1 MDNHIRRPDQAKRR
15 SGKKAI
21 HGTNGCRN
29 SVATLLGP
37 AYFLAVL
44 MITLTVSQTVHA
56 DQELLNTHC
65 ATCHG
70 GKKPKGDFDLR
81 KLGGNPTSESVEL
94 WETSLDYV
102 KAEEMPPAKQSRLS
116 KPDRKR
122 IVQYL
127 EEKMQVYNSE
137 NGASRRIKPRRL
149 NNREFEN
156 SLRDVLLIEDIG
168 TNLPTDN
175 LIGDSL
181 HDGFDTH
188 GDTLGFSKFHLEQY
202 IESIRKIVDATILSV
217 ERPKSHR
224 YEVDSTQIIA
234 AHTSQNT
241 TRPERHGEPDGFDF
255 LDPKQLA
262 YFESF
267 KTTPQ
272 TGWYKIT
279 IRCTGKDRGRYDS
292 EATGIYDDDPIRLS
306 VRLGDRK
313 RVVYLPD
320 EEVTEIKLNEWI
332 AAGSRLRLHYPTD
345 GLRLRGNGNFKF
357 QNSITGEYLKEHDPN
372 TYAKVVAGLK
382 QPKSGKVRKPQD
394 WHNWVDYWAGPRPR
408 VFSAVVEGPFY
419 ESWPPKRQVAL
430 IGRNPKADNATAIL
444 KPIAERAWRR
454 EVRSGELDQIVRLV
468 HSKSDAIGDIEALKE
483 GIVAIL
489 ASPPFLL
496 LNREDLTPEDHFA
509 SKFSYFLEST
519 IPSADLRE
527 AASKGELSS
536 FENVRTEVQR
546 RFDQSKTGPF
556 LRAFPYAWLALND
569 INFMAP
575 DPDHYRHYH
584 RKHVS
589 EDMIDEAL
597 YFFRHAVDEN
607 IPLPEF
613 ISADYSFINA
623 DLAQVYSVDDI
634 PQDSKLRK
642 YTFTDGRRGG
652 LLGMGAF
659 LTVTADSLGTSPIHR
674 AIYVM
679 ENFLGI
685 HPSPP
690 PADVKIE
697 EPDVRSAKTI
707 KEVLEAHRSD
717 KTCAACH
724 QAIDPFGYAF
734 ENFDPM
740 GAWRDQYLVKL
751 SDPATTN
758 KNKRSAN
765 LEGIPIDASAS
776 FLSGAEY
783 EDITGFR
790 QLMQTKANRNRFVRC
805 FVTKLLTYANGEEPE
820 DYTEIDRIVKQSAQH
835 DYRIVDT
842 IAAVIDSPLF
852 REQ

>member
-1 MDNHIRRPDQAKRR
+1 MVKDIRRPDQAKRS
-15 SGKKAI
+15 SGIKT
-21 HGTNGCRN
+21 TNDSSRRRN
-29 SVATLLGP
+29 SVAALLGP
-37 AYFLAVL
+37 AYSFAVIA
-44 MITLTVSQTVHA
+44 MAIAASQPLKA
-56 DQELLNTHC
+56 DQELLNAHC
-65 ATCHG
+65 SKCHG
-70 GKKPKGDFDLR
+70 GKKPKGDFELR
-81 KLGGNPTSESVEL
+81 DLGGSPTSESVDL

-102 KAEEMPPAKQSRLS
+102 KAGEMPPAKQSRLIT
-116 KPDRKR
+116 PDRQR
-122 IVQYL
+122 IVEFIEGKLRDYSSQ
-127 EEKMQVYNSE
+127 
-137 NGASRRIKPRRL
+137 NGALKRTRPRRL

-156 SLRDVLLIEDIG
+156 SVRDVLLIEDIG
-168 TNLPTDN
+168 TNQPTDN
-175 LIGDSL
+175 LIGDTL
-181 HDGFDTH
+181 HEGFDTH

-202 IESIRKIVDATILSV
+202 IESIRQIVDATILSG
-217 ERPKSHR
+217 EGRKPNR
-224 YEVDSTQIIA
+224 YEVDATQIIA
-234 AHTSQNT
+234 VHTSQNT
-241 TRPERHGEPDGFDF
+241 TRPERHGRRTGFDF

-267 KTTPQ
+267 KTAPQ

-279 IRCTGKDRGRYDS
+279 IRCTGKDRGRYDA
-292 EATGIYDDDPIRLS
+292 EATGIYDNDPIRMS
-306 VRLGDRK
+306 VLLGTRQRLFD
-313 RVVYLPD
+313 LPD
-320 EEVTEIKLNEWI
+320 EEVLEIKLDEWI

-345 GLRLRGNGNFKF
+345 GLRLRANGNFKF
-357 QNSITGEYLKEHDPN
+357 QNAITGEYLKEHDLDL
-372 TYAKVVAGLK
+372 YATVVAGLK
-382 QPKSGKVRKPQD
+382 RPKSGKVRRAQD

-430 IGRNPKADNATAIL
+430 IGQNPKAENAAATL

-454 EVRSGELDQIVRLV
+454 EVRSGELDRIVHLV
-468 HSKSDAIGDIEALKE
+468 QSKADELGDIEALKE

-496 LNREDLTPEDHFA
+496 LNREDLTPEERFA
-509 SKFSYFLEST
+509 AKFSYFMEST
-519 IPSADLRE
+519 IPDADLRQ
-527 AASKGELSS
+527 AAGNGGLSS
-536 FENVRTEVQR
+536 FADVRTEVQR
-546 RFDQSKTGPF
+546 RFHQGKTEPL
-556 LRAFPYAWLALND
+556 LRAFPYAWLELND

-575 DPDHYRHYH
+575 DPDHFRHYH
-584 RKHVS
+584 RKQVS
-589 EDMIDEAL
+589 QDMIDEAL
-597 YFFRHAVDEN
+597 HFFRHAIDKN

-623 DLAQVYSVDDI
+623 DLAQVYGVDNV
-634 PQDSKLRK
+634 PQDSVLRK

-707 KEVLEAHRSD
+707 REVLEAHRSD

-724 QAIDPFGYAF
+724 QAIDPFGFAF

-740 GAWRDQYLVKL
+740 GAWRDQYVVQL
-751 SDPATTN
+751 SASGTTN
-758 KNKRSAN
+758 AGKRNAKS
-765 LEGIPIDASAS
+765 EGIPIDASAS

-783 EDITGFR
+783 EDVTGFR
-790 QLMQTKANRNRFVRC
+790 QLMQTKANQDRFVRC
-805 FVTKLLTYANGEEPE
+805 FITKLLTYANGEEPD
-820 DYTEIDRIVKQSAQH
+820 DYSEVQKIVDKSAENN
-835 DYRIVDT
+835 YRIIDT

-852 REQ
+852 REE